1 MKKLIAILSVLIL
14 ALSLCACGGD
24 KPSEPSV
31 TFPQAPE
38 QPTNTDGPTEAPS
51 AMTEEEE
58 LQILGRYG
66 TLAFMLENDHLV
78 NHYPLNQDG
87 NTFKD
92 IYLELQSMDQAVIHK
107 YAGSELLNYDDLKPY
122 GLQYRGEINWNYD
135 DVMSSFRETDT
146 VLLGVTCETADAVG
160 NVAKIPVLQYA
171 YDGEGNRIGTAT
183 VHHEDPSVHLQ
194 DDIITGVY
202 TDLFDLTD
210 AYAAVYEDGN
220 VRYLD
225 STVGRQDWRDARI
238 LIQVIHTVDE
248 NGRRVHTGITTD
260 KAGQAEILY
269 TYEGDLLVKAELHD
283 ISAKRNWDAE
293 VSYTYENG
301 KVVRSLYTEFNSNG
315 QRTWEVET
323 VFTYDAQGHL
333 ESAVRHNYECWY
345 DTRYY
350 DTEITYTFTCDE
362 EGRILSETMVYGDTY
377 DVHVGPSKHFATAVV
392 RGCTATFTWDT
403 VVAYQPANG

>member
-1 MKKLIAILSVLIL
+1 MKKLITILSVLIL
-14 ALSLCACGGD
+14 VLSLCACGGD
-24 KPSEPSV
+24 KPAETPA

-38 QPTNTDGPTEAPS
+38 QPTSTDAPS

-58 LQILGRYG
+58 LQILARYG
-66 TLAFMLENDHLV
+66 TLALMLENDHLV
-78 NHYPLNQDG
+78 NHYPLNQNG

-92 IYLELQSMDQAVIHK
+92 IYLELQSMDLSVIDK

-122 GLQYRGEINWNYD
+122 GLQYKGEINWNYEE
-135 DVMSSFRETDT
+135 VLASLRETDT
-146 VLLGVTCETADAVG
+146 VLLGVTCEAADAVG
-160 NVAKIPVLQYA
+160 NVKQIPVLQYT
-171 YDGEGNRIGTAT
+171 YDGEGNRIGTNRIG
-183 VHHEDPSVHLQ
+183 HDDPSVHLE

-202 TDLFDLTD
+202 TDLFDQTG

-225 STVGRQDWRDARI
+225 STVGRNDWRDADIEI
-238 LIQVIHTVDE
+238 LVE
-248 NGRRVHTGITTD
+248 NFWRGDGQKERTEITT
-260 KAGQAEILY
+260 AQGGQAEIVY
-269 TYEGDLLVKAELHD
+269 TYEGDLLVKAELRD
-283 ISAKRNWDAE
+283 ISAKRNWDKE

-301 KVVRSLYTEFNSNG
+301 RVVRSLYTRFNSNG
-315 QRTWEVET
+315 QRVWEVET

-333 ESAVRHNYECWY
+333 ESAVRHKYECWY

-377 DVHVGPSKHFATAVV
+377 DVHVGPSKHYAAAVV
-392 RGCTATFTWDT
+392 KECTATFTWDT